1 MDQKKYKGYVG
12 APYNFVGLSD
22 RVYKKEKLQPN
33 NVIEKERK
41 SGTITYEIT
50 AKTPIFIDNG
60 DNEFYKD
67 CYGQY
72 AIPGSTV
79 RGLVRSNV
87 QILSCSSVK
96 DDIQDGYLMY
106 RHVASG
112 LNKETYNDVLGYN
125 QTEIAL
131 PGGEKIQ
138 MSVLKNVKAGYI
150 KNVGKHQYII
160 MKTSLDRIRKELGER
175 NYYVLSER
183 KIIESGYKGF
193 EFLKTLELQNQDGEF
208 EPKID
213 KKGRMHYVG
222 RKNDEYRPY
231 YKAVSYQVDEK
242 DKVCAIDRLGTYKK
256 QGYLMSTG
264 YMQEK
269 KAIYLI
275 PEIDENKDSIS
286 IPEEDIDNF
295 RRDYESRKN
304 QVEAVSKAFF
314 NLPENGRKKP
324 VFYIQLG
331 GKLYFGFT
339 PRLRVF
345 YEHKISDG
353 LKGDQRSGW
362 LDYSNSLFGFS
373 KEAGGYKSRLSFMD
387 ARIVT
392 DYKETDKQS
401 MILGGPKPTSY
412 LDYLEASHGEKEV
425 SYNDDFRLRGIKQ
438 YWLKENIV
446 RGEVGKNPKVASHFN
461 PLYAGV
467 KFCGK
472 IKFNN
477 VTEEELGMLLWG
489 LLLEENSQ
497 QNIGKGK
504 PYGYG
509 RISVELKE
517 LQILDNEALYNG
529 DSLCLQPYKPE
540 KETEKY
546 KKYIQMAKDDMT
558 RFVGSDI
565 MLAPQICDFLDMKD
579 PEKIP
584 PSGRTRYMSIQR
596 NKNEYQER
604 NAKKIQLPSVD
615 DVIKG
620 NPIIYEE
627 QGDGHYGGNAKQYT
641 DRNKNN
647 NRKHDK
653 TKYSGSKKQSGR
665 EKSKD
670 MGNIMADALKGI
682 IVGNREDENK

>member
-1 MDQKKYKGYVG
+1 M
-12 APYNFVGLSD
+12 
-22 RVYKKEKLQPN
+22 QPN

-269 KAIYLI
+269 KAIFLI
-275 PEIDENKDSIS
+275 PEIDEN
-286 IPEEDIDNF
+286 
-295 RRDYESRKN
+295 
-304 QVEAVSKAFF
+304 
-314 NLPENGRKKP
+314 
-324 VFYIQLG
+324 
-331 GKLYFGFT
+331 
-339 PRLRVF
+339 
-345 YEHKISDG
+345 
-353 LKGDQRSGW
+353 
-362 LDYSNSLFGFS
+362 
-373 KEAGGYKSRLSFMD
+373 
-387 ARIVT
+387 T
-392 DYKETDKQS
+392 D
-401 MILGGPKPTSY
+401 
-412 LDYLEASHGEKEV
+412 
-425 SYNDDFRLRGIKQ
+425 
-438 YWLKENIV
+438 
-446 RGEVGKNPKVASHFN
+446 
-461 PLYAGV
+461 
-467 KFCGK
+467 
-472 IKFNN
+472 
-477 VTEEELGMLLWG
+477 
-489 LLLEENSQ
+489 
-497 QNIGKGK
+497 
-504 PYGYG
+504 
-509 RISVELKE
+509 
-517 LQILDNEALYNG
+517 
-529 DSLCLQPYKPE
+529 
-540 KETEKY
+540 
-546 KKYIQMAKDDMT
+546 
-558 RFVGSDI
+558 
-565 MLAPQICDFLDMKD
+565 
-579 PEKIP
+579 
-584 PSGRTRYMSIQR
+584 
-596 NKNEYQER
+596 
-604 NAKKIQLPSVD
+604 
-615 DVIKG
+615 
-620 NPIIYEE
+620 
-627 QGDGHYGGNAKQYT
+627 
-641 DRNKNN
+641 
-647 NRKHDK
+647 
-653 TKYSGSKKQSGR
+653 
-665 EKSKD
+665 
-670 MGNIMADALKGI
+670 
-682 IVGNREDENK
+682 